1 MTRRW
6 WTAALGLGLLVGCN
20 ADGNREVLADHA
32 RDEQTVGAAKALF
45 QSRFDAFAAA
55 AEALR
60 DAAPAPD
67 ADGWNAR
74 DDAAAVA
81 SMRSAWLKARAAYT
95 SVEVLASTL
104 YPELHGRLDTDYDD
118 LIADSADSFSFDEHG
133 VMGLQ
138 AVERI
143 LWSDAIPGHVID
155 HEAPL
160 EHYTSADFPRN
171 QHEAEELK
179 DELLAHLE
187 ADAEALRDAFRAAP
201 LDANMAYST
210 TTLSMQEQ
218 LGQLEEAGKGEG
230 KSRYAGVSLENLRGD
245 IAATE
250 ATYAVFR
257 PWILAK
263 STGAHTDEEV
273 AKGFAR
279 LHAAFAES
287 AGDDLPLPPAGWPT
301 SDPSGE
307 MLATPFGLLFA
318 ASRDAAD
325 PSADGTLCFELIE
338 AAGLLGVTADY

>member
-1 MTRRW
+1 MTRRR
-6 WTAALGLGLLVGCN
+6 WTAILGLGLLVGCN
-20 ADGNREVLADHA
+20 ADGNREALADQA
-32 RDEQTVGAAKALF
+32 RDEQTVTAAKALF

-55 AEALR
+55 TQALR

-81 SMRSAWLKARAAYT
+81 SMRAAWLEARAAYT
-95 SVEVLASTL
+95 SVEILASTR
-104 YPELHGRLDTDYDD
+104 YPELHRRLDRDYDD
-118 LIADSADSFSFDEHG
+118 LIAGSADTFSFDEHG

-143 LWSDAIPGHVID
+143 LWSDVIPAHVID

-160 EHYTSADFPRN
+160 EHYTAADFPRS
-171 QHEAEELK
+171 QHEAQELK
-179 DELLAHLE
+179 DELLVHLE
-187 ADAEALRDAFRAAP
+187 ADAATLRDGFRAAP
-201 LDANMAYST
+201 IDANTAYST
-210 TTLSMQEQ
+210 TTLAIQEQ

-245 IAATE
+245 VAATE

-263 STGAHTDEEV
+263 STGAHTDEHV

-279 LHAAFAES
+279 LHVALAAAS
-287 AGDDLPLPPAGWPT
+287 GDDLPLPPAGWPT

-307 MLATPFGLLFA
+307 MLASPFGLLFA
-318 ASRDAAD
+318 ATRDAAD
-325 PSADGTLCFELIE
+325 PSTDGTLCFEMIE